1 MKKYNAV
8 AYERCF
14 VNVVDEI
21 IKEEWGSYSRFA
33 KEVKDASEE
42 WPDGEAA
49 VNKLRR
55 IRNASKHGKPQKLTL
70 ADAFAFSQLIG
81 IEFPSLAF
89 KVFER
94 MKTFEFQ
101 QDQRANPLHKKAAA

>member
-14 VNVVDEI
+14 VSVVDEI
-21 IKEEWGSYSRFA
+21 IKEEWGTYSKFA

-94 MKTFEFQ
+94 MKTFEYSEK
-101 QDQRANPLHKKAAA
+101 NEIELHKKAAA